1 MDDLRVIVAYR
12 SSDLASKNLASNL
25 ITQLRNNTYHPS
37 MTLELE
43 ECSVSS
49 LKFWESQVQM
59 RKNYLLLLLGLK
71 EFWVPPETGI
81 T

>member
-1 MDDLRVIVAYR
+1 MDDLRIIVAYR

-49 LKFWESQVQM
+49 FKFLEGQVQM
-59 RKNYLLLLLGLK
+59 QKN
-71 EFWVPPETGI
+71 
-81 T
+81 

>member
-12 SSDLASKNLASNL
+12 SSDLESKNLASNL

-43 ECSVSS
+43 ECSVSNF
-49 LKFWESQVQM
+49 KFLEGQVQIQ
-59 RKNYLLLLLGLK
+59 KNYFSSYWVSRNFESLQKLG
-71 EFWVPPETGI
+71 
-81 T
+81 